1 MEIYETESEIA
12 KKKNWLLSLVV
23 TVLVSFGVLIVF
35 QGGALAAAPYLFNI
49 TLTEIV
55 ELMSGDF
62 SSENGR
68 MAILFIQGIGSG
80 IGFWVA
86 AYVIMHFIDKA
97 DLHWE
102 IQLPRFNL
110 QGAVVIV
117 LITLGAMLFN
127 SLLIYWNSHLALPEF
142 MSETEAWMREMEDQ
156 MAELT
161 KFLTDFQSI
170 PELLMGLL
178 VIGVLAG
185 IGEEMFFR
193 GLLQPKM
200 HLYTGNA
207 HLGVW
212 VTAIIFS
219 AIHVQFF
226 GFLPRVFLGAI
237 FGYMYLYSGS
247 LVYPIFG
254 HILNNSFT
262 VLLVYMANQGW
273 VDFDMESPDIVSY
286 PLAILGLLVLVAGI
300 IYFKKINKP
309 NGELDQGI

>member
-23 TVLVSFGVLIVF
+23 TVLVSFGVLIAL
-35 QGGALAAAPYLFNI
+35 QGGAMAAAPYLFNI

-55 ELMSGDF
+55 GLTTGDF
-62 SSENGR
+62 SPANGR
-68 MAILFIQGIGSG
+68 MALLFIQGVGSG
-80 IGFWVA
+80 IGFWIA

-102 IQLPRFNL
+102 IQLPKFNL
-110 QGAVVIV
+110 QGAGAVV
-117 LITLGAMLFN
+117 LITLGSMLFN
-127 SLLIYWNSHLALPEF
+127 ALLIYWNSQMALPEF

-200 HLYTGNA
+200 HLYTGNS

-273 VDFDMESPDIVSY
+273 VDFDIESTDRISY
-286 PLAILGLLVLVAGI
+286 PVAILGLLVLMAGI